1 MSTKSI
7 KSSKSVLTG
16 LQPSGALHLG
26 NYFGSILPNLELAKK
41 YDKTIIFIADLH
53 ALNSIQDKKLLKEYT
68 LDLATSLLACG
79 LNPDKIL
86 MFKQSDVPAH
96 SELSWILSTLTPMG
110 LLERSHAYKDK
121 KAKGQDATAGLFG
134 YPVLMSADILLYNP
148 DFVPVGKDQKQH
160 VEITRDL
167 ANKFNNIYGGSA
179 LHAPEPVISEEVGV
193 VPGIDGAKMSKSYNN
208 TIPLFGNL
216 KEIKK
221 RVMQI
226 VTDSKGV
233 EEIKDPETCNIFALA
248 KLYLSKTE
256 LEDLRKKYETGGENG
271 IGYGDAKKLLFSAIE
286 KYMTPMWKKYEE
298 LKQNPEYVLEVL
310 EKSAQTANNIANRQ
324 LEKIKKR
331 VGLL

>member
-1 MSTKSI
+1 MSKKT
-7 KSSKSVLTG
+7 VLTG
-16 LQPSGALHLG
+16 LQPSGILHIG
-26 NYFGSILPNLELAKK
+26 NYFGSILPNLALAEKHEK
-41 YDKTIIFIADLH
+41 SIIFLVDLH
-53 ALNSIQDKKLLKEYT
+53 ALNSIQDKKKLQEYT

-79 LNPDKIL
+79 LDPEKIL

-96 SELSWILSTLTPMG
+96 CELSWILSTLTPMG

-134 YPVLMSADILLYNP
+134 YPILMAADILLYSP

-167 ANKFNNIYGGSA
+167 ANKFNHIYGGSA
-179 LHAPEPVISEEVGV
+179 LRAPEPVISEEVGV
-193 VPGIDGAKMSKSYNN
+193 IPGIDGAKMSKSYNN
-208 TIPLFGNL
+208 TIPLFGTP
-216 KEIKK
+216 KEVKK

-233 EEIKDPETCNIFALA
+233 EEIKDPNTCNIFALA
-248 KLYLSKTE
+248 KLYLSKDE
-256 LEDLRKKYETGGENG
+256 LADLAKKYETGN

-286 KYMTPMWKKYEE
+286 KYMTPMWNKYAE
-298 LKQNPEYVLEVL
+298 LKQKPEYVLEVL
-310 EKSAQTANNIANRQ
+310 EKASKTANIIANRQ

-331 VGLL
+331 VGLIT

>member
-1 MSTKSI
+1 MST
-7 KSSKSVLTG
+7 KSVLTG

-26 NYFGSILPNLELAKK
+26 NYFGSIVPNLELAEKH
-41 YDKTIIFIADLH
+41 DKSIIFIADLH
-53 ALNSIQDKKLLKEYT
+53 ALNSIQDKKLLQEYV

-79 LNPDKIL
+79 LHPDKIL
-86 MFKQSDVPAH
+86 MFKQSDVSAH

-134 YPVLMSADILLYNP
+134 YPILMAADILLYSP

-167 ANKFNNIYGGSA
+167 ANKFNHIYGGTVLRS
-179 LHAPEPVISEEVGV
+179 PEPVISEEVGV
-193 VPGIDGAKMSKSYNN
+193 VPGIDGEKMSKSYNN
-208 TIPLFGNL
+208 TIPLFGTP

-233 EEIKDPETCNIFALA
+233 EEKKDPETCNIFALA
-248 KLYLSKTE
+248 KLYLSESE
-256 LEDLRKKYETGGENG
+256 LADLAKKYETGT

-286 KYMTPMWKKYEE
+286 KYMTPMWTKYNE

-310 EKSAQTANNIANRQ
+310 EKASKTANIIANRQ
-324 LEKIKKR
+324 LEKVKKR
-331 VGLL
+331 VGLI

>member
-1 MSTKSI
+1 MATKT
-7 KSSKSVLTG
+7 VLTG

-26 NYFGSILPNLELAKK
+26 NYFGSIVPNLRLAEK
-41 YDKTIIFIADLH
+41 YEKSIIFLADLH
-53 ALNSIQDKKLLKEYT
+53 ALNSIHDKKKLQEYT

-79 LNPDKIL
+79 LNPEKTLI
-86 MFKQSDVPAH
+86 FKQSDVSAH

-121 KAKGQDATAGLFG
+121 KAKGQEATAGLFG
-134 YPVLMSADILLYNP
+134 YPVLMAADILLYSP

-167 ANKFNNIYGGSA
+167 ANKFNHIYGGSA
-179 LHAPEPVISEEVGV
+179 LRTPEPVISEEVGV

-208 TIPLFGNL
+208 TIPLFGTP

-233 EEIKDPETCNIFALA
+233 DEVKNPETCNIFALA
-248 KLYLSKTE
+248 KLYLSTE
-256 LEDLRKKYETGGENG
+256 ELDDLAQKYTTGS

-286 KYMTPMWKKYEE
+286 KYMTPMWEKYEE
-298 LKQNPEYVLEVL
+298 LKQNPQYVKEVL
-310 EKSAQTANNIANRQ
+310 EKSAQTANSIANRQ

-331 VGLL
+331 VGLIL